1 MCVDTVSSISNNI
14 MVILMIV
21 LMVLGSIV
29 HLHTGARQQVV
40 LVLAI
45 RERICNVCIVC
56 IGIVSVLYTHYTILE
71 S

>member
-45 RERICNVCIVC
+45 RERICNVCIVYRC
-56 IGIVSVLYTHYTILE
+56 SKCTVYSPYYT
-71 S
+71 